1 VTLIGW
7 AGLKEVAAMKP
18 VLRRLVVVIFVSA
31 LGLSAVIALAS
42 SLGQAEVDLTR
53 VTYSSEGVSRRSELP
68 SISCDGARIAFTS
81 NSDFHN
87 EGLMSNKYIWLY
99 DAQTTA
105 LTRLTPRINSRDFG
119 DEPSISA
126 DGTKIAFYSDN
137 DFLDQGII
145 DGQYEIWLATTSPLT
160 VTRLTTSTSSVF
172 IHNQQ
177 PSISADGTKVAFT
190 GNYDF
195 FGGVL
200 LQGSDLWMVDVATKV
215 LTRLV
220 HSVPEGR
227 WSDQPDLS
235 ADGTR
240 AVFRSDADFLGEGVP
255 SGSHHIWLYDT
266 LAMTF
271 THISR
276 DITYG
281 GASEWPSISGD
292 GTRIAFVSSADYLN
306 GGSGASHLW
315 LYDSMVQTYT
325 RVTDHPNWPSGTTLV
340 QRPEIS
346 LDGNSILFSSVYDH
360 INEQLGD
367 HQEIWRYD
375 IPSATFSRVTTSTG
389 RPFSG
394 LLVNNLASS
403 TNGNGGVVA
412 FQSNVD
418 FFNEGDTGEYEIWQA
433 IITPTASISPPLTYS
448 NTAYLPLVMRDTG
461 GSVPITWEDDDFDA
475 MSPGQLDGQ
484 NGWFKA
490 APDRTSPVVSPSA
503 GGGNFLLIDA
513 GPDQTIVMGKDVP
526 DQLDGQHTL
535 SVRVLV
541 EANHPGCAFFD
552 SLAKIEVGT
561 VRNNG
566 WDKKFQLYF
575 GSRTMRFNYGPTLRD
590 AVGIVPQTRLG
601 HWYSIRVD
609 FNMNTDRADV
619 WVDGA
624 LAARDVPMHPGP
636 IVDLGLSG
644 WDLRGYV
651 QLDDL
656 RGMRK

>member
-1 VTLIGW
+1 
-7 AGLKEVAAMKP
+7 MNP
-18 VLRRLVVVIFVSA
+18 VLRRIVIVIFTSA
-31 LGLSAVIALAS
+31 LGLTAVIALAS
-42 SLGQAEVDLTR
+42 SLGQAEVALTR
-53 VTYSSEGVSRRSELP
+53 STYSSAGATRRSTQP
-68 SISCDGARIAFTS
+68 SISCDGGRIAFIS

-87 EGLMSNKYIWLY
+87 EGLSYNYYLWLY

-105 LTRLTPRINSRDFG
+105 LTRLTPSISGLDFS
-119 DEPSISA
+119 DWPSISA

-137 DFLDQGII
+137 DFLDQGIV
-145 DGQYEIWLATTSPLT
+145 DGQEEIWLATTNPLT
-160 VTRLTTSTSSVF
+160 VTRLTSSTHS
-172 IHNQQ
+172 IWIRNEQ
-177 PSISADGTKVAFT
+177 PSISADGTHVAFR

-195 FGGVL
+195 FGDAL
-200 LQGSDLWMVDVATKV
+200 LQGRDLWMVDLATKG

-240 AVFRSDADFLGEGVP
+240 VVFRSDADFLGEGVP
-255 SGSHHIWLYDT
+255 SSSHHIWLYDT

-281 GASEWPSISGD
+281 GTSEWPSISGD

-315 LYDSMVQTYT
+315 FYDSVAQTYT
-325 RVTDHPNWPSGTTLV
+325 RVTDHPNWPTGV
-340 QRPEIS
+340 FVVHDPEIS
-346 LDGNSILFSSVYDH
+346 LDGNSILFSSTYDH
-360 INEQLGD
+360 INEQAGD

-375 IPSATFSRVTTSTG
+375 IPSLTFSRVTTSTG
-389 RPFSG
+389 LPSSG

-403 TNGNGGVVA
+403 ANGNGGVVA

-418 FFNEGDTGEYEIWQA
+418 FFNEGDIGSYEIWRA

-448 NTAYLPLVMRDTG
+448 NTAYLPLVLSSAG
-461 GSVPITWEDDDFDA
+461 GSPPVIWEDDDFDA

-484 NGWFKA
+484 NGWFRA
-490 APDRTSPVVSPSA
+490 APDRASPVVAPAA

-526 DQLDGQHTL
+526 NQLDGQHSL

-541 EANHPGCAFFD
+541 EAEHPGCAFFD

-590 AVGIVPQTRLG
+590 AVGIVPQTQLG

-636 IVDLGLSG
+636 IVGLGVSG
-644 WDLRGYV
+644 WDLPGYV

-656 RGMRK
+656 RGLRK